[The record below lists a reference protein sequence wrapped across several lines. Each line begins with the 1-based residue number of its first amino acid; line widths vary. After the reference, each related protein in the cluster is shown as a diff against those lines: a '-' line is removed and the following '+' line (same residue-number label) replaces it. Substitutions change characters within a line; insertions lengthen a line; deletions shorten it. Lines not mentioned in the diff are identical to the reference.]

1 MRLVDNP
8 RTMVDNDRKTVKLPW
23 FRTLG
28 IWIWTMSGQGESHH
42 FNIQHYRKILN
53 FGDFSLVRTEF
64 VSPFSGTRLLV
75 PIKTTSS
82 KLKKPFTGPYGP
94 GTL

>member
-1 MRLVDNP
+1 MRVDKAKV
-8 RTMVDNDRKTVKLPW
+8 TTS
-23 FRTLG
+23 TSS
-28 IWIWTMSGQGESHH
+28 TTE
-42 FNIQHYRKILN
+42 KILN
-53 FGDFSLVRTEF
+53 FGDFSPVRTEF